1 MAMINIKTSKQIRT
15 MRHLKGFR
23 SCGTATGASMEHL
36 DRGRIYREEMR
47 LANRELRRQ
56 WLEEAW
62 ESRLNRCAQREG

>member
-1 MAMINIKTSKQIRT
+1 MINIKTSKQIRT
-15 MRHLKGFR
+15 IRHLKSFR
-23 SCGTATGASMEHL
+23 SCRTATGASMEHL
-36 DRGRIYREEMR
+36 DRGRIYREGMR

>member
-1 MAMINIKTSKQIRT
+1 MINIKTSKQIRT

-36 DRGRIYREEMR
+36 DRGRIYREGMR

-62 ESRLNRCAQREG
+62 ENQQNRCAQRKG

>member
-1 MAMINIKTSKQIRT
+1 MINIKTSKQIRT

-36 DRGRIYREEMR
+36 DRGRIYREGMR

-62 ESRLNRCAQREG
+62 ESRPNRCAQGEG